1 MFLRLN
7 ESKDIMNTIKI
18 SPSILA
24 ADMSC
29 LGDEI
34 ARAVEGGCDD
44 LHVDIMDGH
53 FAPNLSFGPD
63 IVETL
68 RKLTDLPLD
77 VHLMVNN
84 PLDMI
89 DSFADAGS
97 DYLTIHVE
105 ATNDVHDILGRIS
118 DHGVRPGISLRP
130 DTSVERVLPYLD
142 SVDIVLI
149 MSVFPG
155 FGGQTFIEE
164 SYERIQKVAD
174 ASSSLKSPPLIS
186 VDGGVVIDNALMLV
200 KAGANHLVVGTAI
213 FGDHNAVENIR
224 RLREAIKNN

>member
-29 LGDEI
+29 LEDEI

-44 LHVDIMDGH
+44 IHVDIMDGH
-53 FAPNLSFGPD
+53 FVPNLSFGPD

-68 RKLTDLPLD
+68 RKLTDLPLN

-84 PLDMI
+84 PLDMV
-89 DSFADAGS
+89 DSFTDAGS

-118 DHGVRPGISLRP
+118 DHGVHPGISLRP
-130 DTSVERVLPYLD
+130 DTPVERVFPYLD

-164 SYERIQKVAD
+164 SYERIQKVAE
-174 ASSSLKSPPLIS
+174 ASSSLKSPSLIS

-213 FGDHNAVENIR
+213 FSNHNAVENIR
-224 RLREAIKNN
+224 RLREAIKE